1 MRKDVK
7 IDKTKASEQVETKN
21 LPNYY
26 CRTLLK
32 YAKSQVAASEA
43 N

>member
-1 MRKDVK
+1 MKKDVK
-7 IDKTKASEQVETKN
+7 IDKSKACEQVETKN

-32 YAKSQVAASEA
+32 YVKSSVATSKA

>member
-1 MRKDVK
+1 MKKDVK
-7 IDKTKASEQVETKN
+7 IDKQKASEQVETKN

-32 YAKSQVAASEA
+32 YAKNKVATS
-43 N
+43 

>member
-1 MRKDVK
+1 MKKEIK
-7 IDKTKASEQVETKN
+7 IDKPKAGEQVETKN

-32 YAKSQVAASEA
+32 YVKGKVASSEA